1 MSKVENMMQKLGIT
15 EEEARELLLADAEI
29 DADKKYTDDN
39 LSKEQKAIVSE
50 MSRATAKKKTPVI
63 YNWEKGRNRK
73 ENKLKIEMIQQFYEF
88 ICATF
93 SKDATITNKDN
104 QVSFDYQDKS
114 FSIKLIQHR
123 KKERWYLE

>member
-15 EEEARELLLADAEI
+15 EQEARELLQADAEI
-29 DADKKYTDDN
+29 DADKKYTDDS
-39 LSKEQKAIVSE
+39 LSKEQKAVVSE
-50 MSRATAKKKTPVI
+50 MSRATSKRKTPVV
-63 YNWEKGRNRK
+63 YKWEQGRNRK
-73 ENKLKIEMIQQFYEF
+73 ENKLKIAMIEQLYNF

-93 SKDATITNKDN
+93 SQDATITNKDN

-123 KKERWYLE
+123 KGK